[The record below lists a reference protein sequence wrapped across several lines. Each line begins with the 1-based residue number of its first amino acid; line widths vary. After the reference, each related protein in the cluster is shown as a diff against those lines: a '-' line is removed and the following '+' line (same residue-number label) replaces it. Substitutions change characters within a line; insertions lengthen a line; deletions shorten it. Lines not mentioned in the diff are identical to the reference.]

1 MTLFCFLASLT
12 SLSWGIWVTKGFFF
26 IRIKSYCPKLKP
38 KTRVWKKHCV
48 FVAASAEIRFP
59 LECIAACL
67 LRWPRPDTQAPLRIS
82 GSALWDLCCWCALAL
97 YPKCLPTKQTSVRA
111 RFRTTYPGSPACVC
125 SCPATPRADI
135 EHYGMRKSVLFLF
148 RIQWSFFEIML
159 PTLDQFETLVKNR
172 SPSIQRSCKLH
183 LSCQPSP
190 ALLCF
195 FESDHFLA
203 PSWKTLWP
211 AMPMAAMEL
220 KHLVCFPTKT
230 IPWISCNSSFPSLA
244 THLMM
249 DMHTPPLGLVFH
261 PADRLSRIRP
271 VAVERF
277 FVSSFERL
285 DSLSSTHHHRH
296 SSRTSL
302 CMPLQM
308 ACFGESC
315 LTFCTCIMF
324 RHFVGLRD
332 QQSVLFVNA
341 YVYLG
346 NPDLVK
352 A

>member
-1 MTLFCFLASLT
+1 M
-12 SLSWGIWVTKGFFF
+12 
-26 IRIKSYCPKLKP
+26 
-38 KTRVWKKHCV
+38 
-48 FVAASAEIRFP
+48 
-59 LECIAACL
+59 
-67 LRWPRPDTQAPLRIS
+67 
-82 GSALWDLCCWCALAL
+82 
-97 YPKCLPTKQTSVRA
+97 PTKQTSARA

-148 RIQWSFFEIML
+148 RIQWSFFEIRL

-190 ALLCF
+190 SLLCF

-203 PSWKTLWP
+203 PSWKILWT
-211 AMPMAAMEL
+211 AVPMAAMEL
-220 KHLVCFPTKT
+220 KRLVCFPTKT
-230 IPWISCNSSFPSLA
+230 IHWISCNSSFLSLA

-261 PADRLSRIRP
+261 PTDRFSRILP

-277 FVSSFERL
+277 FISTFGRL
-285 DSLSSTHHHRH
+285 DSLSSTHHLRH
-296 SSRTSL
+296 SSRTNL
-302 CMPLQM
+302 CRPQQM

-315 LTFCTCIMF
+315 LKFGTCIMF
-324 RHFVGLRD
+324 RHFVELRD
-332 QQSVLFVNA
+332 QQIVLFVNA
-341 YVYLG
+341 DVHLRH
-346 NPDLVK
+346 PDLGK